1 MQKGLQDRKQV
12 KGAKKGHLPNE
23 SVRSPSGLRS
33 TLQTVSGGKSSAVDK
48 PLDENNQTPVE
59 IDLGRS
65 EEIYRSLIRDVL
77 DSSAIGMIIL
87 DADQRAV
94 WMNRTFELYFGVK
107 REELLGK
114 QYKQFI
120 CGRAADIF
128 DDPQTISEKFSAT
141 YEDPACVG
149 DFQCRIRP
157 HGKRAGRWLEHR
169 SQPVRTG
176 FYAGGRI
183 EQYTDIS
190 QHKRAEEIS
199 LKLGIQLQHAQKMES
214 IGTLAGGIAHDF
226 NNILQAISGYVQ
238 LLLIEKEVDHPD
250 FEMLDEVEKASRKA
264 GALTQQLLAF
274 SRRVESALK
283 PTNLNEKVVHVKEI
297 LHRTIPKMIAIQL
310 ELDPELKMVNAD
322 EGQIEQV
329 LMNLGINAKHAM
341 PDGGRLIFKTE
352 NVYLDREFCET
363 QVDLTPGQ
371 YVRLSVTDTGAGMN
385 QQTQKNIFDPFFTT
399 RQVGQGSGLGLSMA
413 YGIVKNHNGH
423 ISFSSEPGC
432 GTEFE
437 IYLPVLQT
445 QDEIASAE
453 PCGCDPAC
461 GGDETILVVDD
472 DDAVLNLGQNILER
486 FGYSALKVKSGEAA
500 VHLYEQQKEDID
512 LVILDLNMPGMGGQN
527 CLAELIRFDPEIK
540 VIVASG
546 YPPDDAIKKILEPV
560 VGGYIAKPY
569 RLTDMMQKVRELL
582 DCS

>member
-1 MQKGLQDRKQV
+1 MHKGLQDRKQG
-12 KGAKKGHLPNE
+12 KGGNDEQLPKRP
-23 SVRSPSGLRS
+23 VRGPSGLGS
-33 TLQTVSGGKSSAVDK
+33 ALQTVSGGKSSAVDVT
-48 PLDENNQTPVE
+48 LDENSQTPTE
-59 IDLGRS
+59 IDMGRS

-94 WMNRTFELYFGVK
+94 WVNRTFEHYFGVK

-114 QYKQFI
+114 DYKQFVFD
-120 CGRAADIF
+120 RSADIF
-128 DDPQTISEKFSAT
+128 EDPQTISEKISAT
-141 YEDPACVG
+141 YEDPACVKS
-149 DFQCRIRP
+149 FQCHIRP
-157 HGKRAGRWLEHR
+157 HGKRQGRWLEHR
-169 SQPVRTG
+169 SQPVRSG

-183 EQYTDIS
+183 EQYTEIS
-190 QHKRAEEIS
+190 QHIRAEDIS

-250 FEMLDEVEKASRKA
+250 FEMLDEIEKASRKA

-283 PTNLNEKVVHVKEI
+283 PTNLNEKVIHVKEI
-297 LHRTIPKMIAIQL
+297 LQRTIPKMIDIQL

-341 PDGGRLIFKTE
+341 PDGGRLIFTTE
-352 NVYLDREFCET
+352 NVYLGREFCET
-363 QVDLTPGQ
+363 QVDLTLGE

-385 QQTQKNIFDPFFTT
+385 PETQKNIFDPFFTT
-399 RQVGQGSGLGLSMA
+399 RQVGQGPGLGLSMA

-423 ISFSSEPGC
+423 ITFASQPGC

-437 IYLPVLQT
+437 IYLPVLQA
-445 QDEIASAE
+445 QDEITSAE
-453 PCGCDPAC
+453 PCDSETAC

-486 FGYSALKVKSGEAA
+486 FGYSTLKVNSGEAA
-500 VHLYEQQKEDID
+500 IHIYKQQKEDID

-527 CLAELIRFDPEIK
+527 CLDELRRFDPDIK

-546 YPPDDAIKKILEPV
+546 YPPDDAIKKTLETV

>member
-1 MQKGLQDRKQV
+1 M
-12 KGAKKGHLPNE
+12 
-23 SVRSPSGLRS
+23 RS
-33 TLQTVSGGKSSAVDK
+33 TLQPVSGGKSSAVDK
-48 PLDENNQTPVE
+48 LLDGNSQTSAE
-59 IDLGRS
+59 IDPRHS
-65 EEIYRSLIRDVL
+65 EEIYRSLVRDVL

-87 DADQRAV
+87 DADRRAV
-94 WMNRTFELYFGVK
+94 WVNRTFEHYFGLK

-114 QYKQFI
+114 EYKPFI
-120 CGRAADIF
+120 CERAADIF
-128 DDPQTISEKFSAT
+128 EDPQTISEKFSTAF
-141 YEDPACVG
+141 EDPVCVKN
-149 DFQCRIRP
+149 FQCRIRP

-169 SQPVRTG
+169 SQPIRSG

-190 QHKRAEEIS
+190 QHKRGEEIS
-199 LKLGIQLQHAQKMES
+199 RKLGIQLQHAQKMES

-238 LLLIEKEVDHPD
+238 LMLIEKEVDHPD
-250 FEMLDEVEKASRKA
+250 FEMLEEVAKASRKA

-283 PTNLNEKVVHVKEI
+283 PTDLNEKVDHVKEI
-297 LHRTIPKMIAIQL
+297 LHRTIPKMIDIQL

-322 EGQIEQV
+322 GGQIEQV

-352 NVYLDREFCET
+352 NVYLGREFCET
-363 QVDLTPGQ
+363 QVDLTPGE

-385 QQTQKNIFDPFFTT
+385 PETLKNIFDPFFTT
-399 RQVGQGSGLGLSMA
+399 RQVGQGPGLGLSMA

-423 ISFSSEPGC
+423 ITSSSEPGC

-437 IYLPVLQT
+437 IYFPVLQT
-445 QDEIASAE
+445 QDEKTSAE
-453 PCGCDPAC
+453 PCSSEAAC
-461 GGDETILVVDD
+461 NGDETILVVDD

-486 FGYSALKVKSGEAA
+486 FGYSALKAKSGEAA
-500 VHLYEQQKEDID
+500 VPIYKQQKEDID

-527 CLAELIRFDPEIK
+527 CLEELIRFDPEIK
-540 VIVASG
+540 VIIASG
-546 YPPDDAIKKILEPV
+546 YPPDDEIKKILESV
-560 VGGYIAKPY
+560 AGGYIAKPY
-569 RLTDMMQKVRELL
+569 RITDMMQKVRELL